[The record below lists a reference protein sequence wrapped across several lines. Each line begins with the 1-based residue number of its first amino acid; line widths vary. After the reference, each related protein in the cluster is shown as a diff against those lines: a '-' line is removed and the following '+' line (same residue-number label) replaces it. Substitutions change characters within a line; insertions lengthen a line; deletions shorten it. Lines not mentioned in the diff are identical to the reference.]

1 MKDKDLIINASSSLE
16 EAIDTNDKASIYA
29 SELEG
34 FSEFNHLSHNSIQA
48 DCCGNLT
55 KNSIK
60 IDACKI
66 WDNKDIHAELEC
78 QGRLLTI
85 KVTLKNVCPNKK
97 IAVGVLLLEG
107 NTVKGFKAKEIVT
120 PSLLNG
126 RECNHCDSVVICKFY
141 FVLPGSLCCPI
152 TLTPKIIAH
161 YTNFNVDPC

>member
-1 MKDKDLIINASSSLE
+1 MKEKDLIINVDFSLDE
-16 EAIDTNDKASIYA
+16 ELAADTISVYPK
-29 SELEG
+29 LEN
-34 FSEFNHLSHNSIQA
+34 FSQSDPLRHRFTPS
-48 DCCGNLT
+48 DYCGGSAQS
-55 KNSIK
+55 SIK

-66 WDNKDIHAELEC
+66 SDNKDIEAELDC

-120 PSLLNG
+120 PSLLNS
-126 RECNHCDSVVICKFY
+126 RECNHCDSVVVCKFC

-152 TLTPKIIAH
+152 TLTPKVIAH
-161 YTNFNVDPC
+161 YTNFNVDLC